1 MFGRAYRAGRH
12 MGRMTFDSRQRM
24 SNRAEVG
31 LGMIGTLSIVILVLM
46 FLALFT

>member
-12 MGRMTFDSRQRM
+12 MGRMGMDSSQRM

-31 LGMIGTLSIVILVLM
+31 MGCVGLIGVAMVFLLILFFIL
-46 FLALFT
+46 

>member
-1 MFGRAYRAGRH
+1 MFGRSYKIGRH

-46 FLALFT
+46 VIVLFT